1 VVSSRLAGLVHFKL
15 GEEMKLSAQKKFEL
29 ALHDVPM
36 CAVCNKPVERM
47 ESMYDINH
55 YQKGFRVYCHGQTE
69 DAFLSDMDIWDADS
83 IRMGQAFIDKLPQPQ
98 LENK

>member
-1 VVSSRLAGLVHFKL
+1 
-15 GEEMKLSAQKKFEL
+15 MKLTTANKYDL

-47 ESMYDINH
+47 ESQYDINN
-55 YQKGFRVYCHGQTE
+55 YQKRFRVYCHGQTE
-69 DAFLSDMDIWDADS
+69 EAFLNNMDIWNADS

-98 LENK
+98 LENS

>member
-1 VVSSRLAGLVHFKL
+1 
-15 GEEMKLSAQKKFEL
+15 MKLSAQKKFEL

-36 CAVCNKPVERM
+36 CAVCNKRVDRM
-47 ESMYDINH
+47 ESEYDSNN
-55 YQKGFRVYCHGQTE
+55 YQKRFRVYCHGQTE